1 MATQPEPYDPIE
13 DDIAAA
19 MADPEFVASLE
30 EFDAAEARGEPE
42 PTYSTEEVWAY
53 IEEQRKLRQGRGG
66 RS

>member
-1 MATQPEPYDPIE
+1 MTIERGPYLAQEPHDPIE

-30 EFDAAEARGEPE
+30 EFDAAEARGEHK

-53 IEEQRKLRQGRGG
+53 IEAARAGRP
-66 RS
+66 